1 MKKVSV
7 IVCAAGVSARFGGD
21 KKKPFVEL
29 GGRAAFLRS
38 IEAFATRK
46 DVAQILLSIA
56 PEDDELV
63 RIKWGPTLGFYNVK
77 ICLGGKER
85 FETVA
90 NALEKVSADAEL
102 VAVHDAVRCCL
113 TEEWIDKVF
122 EKAAQTGAAILACPV
137 NGTLKRVRDGI
148 IEQTIDRSNLWESQ
162 TPQVFDAALLKKAYA
177 NLKNLDPAAITDD
190 AMLVET
196 LGHSVSI
203 VETDFT
209 NLKITRKNDVPIA
222 EAILESRP
230 KPKPQGPVGPY
241 VEAQW

>member
-7 IVCAAGVSARFGGD
+7 IICAAGAGARFGGD

-38 IEAFATRK
+38 IEAFSTRK
-46 DVAQILLSIA
+46 DVDQILLSIA
-56 PEDDELV
+56 PDDDELV

-77 ICLGGKER
+77 ICHGGKER

-90 NALEKVSADAEL
+90 NALEKISADADL
-102 VAVHDAVRCCL
+102 IAVHDAVRCCL

-137 NGTLKRVRDGI
+137 NGTLKRARGSV
-148 IEQTIDRSNLWESQ
+148 IEQTIYRVNLWEAQ
-162 TPQVFDAALLKKAYA
+162 TPQVFDAALLKKAYE
-177 NLKNLDPAAITDD
+177 NLKNLDAAKITDD
-190 AMLVET
+190 AMLVEA
-196 LGHSVSI
+196 LGHPVSI

-209 NLKITRKNDVPIA
+209 NLKLTRKCDLPIA
-222 EAILESRP
+222 EAILNSRP
-230 KPKPQGPVGPY
+230 KPKPQGPSGPY
-241 VEAQW
+241 IEAQW